1 MYQKHLTRG
10 IASQTILLNPKLLV
24 INYNK
29 NNSFFSKIIGYNRIK
44 IK

>member
-1 MYQKHLTRG
+1 MYQTQMRTY
-10 IASQTILLNPKLLV
+10 TIIIKPKLLV
-24 INYNK
+24 INYNR